1 MATPI
6 GRPSVLTTVAPQG
19 LACQEPV
26 GGEGGRW
33 QAANQGVGW
42 ETCGLRFG
50 NLLDQGE
57 AGRQEVTGGSFK
69 RLLSTDW
76 PDVRGT
82 PR

>member
-1 MATPI
+1 M
-6 GRPSVLTTVAPQG
+6 
-19 LACQEPV
+19 LAGQ
-26 GGEGGRW
+26 
-33 QAANQGVGW
+33 NQGVGW

-57 AGRQEVTGGSFK
+57 AGRQDVTGGSFK
-69 RLLSTDW
+69 RLLSTDC